1 MSDVAKRPNRTPRRV
16 REQRAY
22 WLVLVGGGASLVAIV
37 GFLLALFT
45 AFSWGIVFLAAV
57 VAVVC
62 AVLFRRMTTQ
72 R

>member
-1 MSDVAKRPNRTPRRV
+1 MSDVAKRPTRTPRRV
-16 REQRAY
+16 REKRANQ
-22 WLVLVGGGASLVAIV
+22 LVLVGVVAGLGAVV

-45 AFSWGIVFLAAV
+45 TFPWWIVFLAVV

-62 AVLFRRMTTQ
+62 GARFRRMVTP

>member
-1 MSDVAKRPNRTPRRV
+1 MSNVAKRPNRTPRRV
-16 REQRAY
+16 REKRANQ
-22 WLVLVGGGASLVAIV
+22 LVLVGGVAGVVAVV

-45 AFSWGIVFLAAV
+45 AFSWGIVFLAAI

-62 AVLFRRMTTQ
+62 GLLFRRMVTP

>member
-22 WLVLVGGGASLVAIV
+22 WLVLVGGAAGLVAIV

-57 VAVVC
+57 IAVVC
-62 AVLFRRMTTQ
+62 ALLFRRMTTS

>member
-22 WLVLVGGGASLVAIV
+22 RLVVVGGISGTVAVV

-45 AFSWGIVFLAAV
+45 AFSWTYVFLAAV
-57 VAVVC
+57 IATVC
-62 AVLFRRMTTQ
+62 AVLFRRMTS
-72 R
+72 